1 MYILYG
7 GGFTRAHMTEMV
19 FAELGVPF
27 KIEVVDT
34 FKRENRSAEFL
45 KINPA
50 GFVPALAT
58 PEGIILF
65 ETAAINLYLAER
77 HGAGSLAPAM
87 DDPDRG
93 VFLSSLFF
101 LTDELEPALKRYFY
115 PNRYGLRESDEKG
128 IREKSLGYIC
138 QTLRVIDRHLIEAGP
153 FHLGDRFSL
162 VDLTLSFWM
171 NSIMDRHEVSHFE
184 SINRCVSLVEERPDL
199 HKLFVDLKERTKA
212 YTEIDKNG
220 ERIP

>member
-1 MYILYG
+1 
-7 GGFTRAHMTEMV
+7 
-19 FAELGVPF
+19 
-27 KIEVVDT
+27 
-34 FKRENRSAEFL
+34 
-45 KINPA
+45 
-50 GFVPALAT
+50 
-58 PEGIILF
+58 
-65 ETAAINLYLAER
+65 
-77 HGAGSLAPAM
+77 M

-153 FHLGDRFSL
+153 FHLGDRSSL

-199 HKLFVDLKERTKA
+199 HKLFIDLKERTKA

>member
-58 PEGIILF
+58 PEGIIL
-65 ETAAINLYLAER
+65 LRPL
-77 HGAGSLAPAM
+77 
-87 DDPDRG
+87 
-93 VFLSSLFF
+93 LS
-101 LTDELEPALKRYFY
+101 T
-115 PNRYGLRESDEKG
+115 
-128 IREKSLGYIC
+128 C
-138 QTLRVIDRHLIEAGP
+138 T
-153 FHLGDRFSL
+153 
-162 VDLTLSFWM
+162 
-171 NSIMDRHEVSHFE
+171 
-184 SINRCVSLVEERPDL
+184 
-199 HKLFVDLKERTKA
+199 
-212 YTEIDKNG
+212 
-220 ERIP
+220 